1 MNFRLILSIFCLL
14 QCATV
19 AAAVDKQLLHELDLR
34 RALFDDEYST
44 IKVAEQEMVIII
56 NENTTAISRGT
67 ALLVTD
73 SGSPINSQQG
83 LAPLVKQLTGLGWV
97 TMLVP
102 SPESDLFQPAEELA
116 EADATTEQPTDTV
129 KSSASQLNQ
138 QVFDE
143 HLQRLAL
150 IMQAALQKAKEYP
163 GFVLV
168 IAQGTSAAT
177 LSQLYAEQK
186 VAAPDALVVI
196 SPYWPDR
203 KFNNQLASFLAST
216 PMPVLDIYS
225 KWDNSWSQA
234 STKAR
239 KVAAIRALKLQ
250 YRQREING
258 VGLIQ
263 QPASYVSKEIYGW
276 LSHMGW

>member
-1 MNFRLILSIFCLL
+1 MNFRLFLSVLFFF
-14 QCATV
+14 QCTTV
-19 AAAVDKQLLHELDLR
+19 AAAVDKQLLHDLDLR
-34 RALFDDEYST
+34 RALFSDQYSS
-44 IKVAEQEMVIII
+44 IKVGEQDMLIII

-73 SGSPINSQQG
+73 SGSTINSQQG
-83 LAPLVKQLTGLGWV
+83 LAPLVEQLTGLGWV
-97 TMLVP
+97 TILLP
-102 SPESDLFQPAEELA
+102 SPADDLFLPSESLPET
-116 EADATTEQPTDTV
+116 DANIDLPPDLIKT
-129 KSSASQLNQ
+129 SASQLNQ

-143 HLQRLAL
+143 HLQRITL
-150 IMQAALQKAKEYP
+150 IMQAALQKAKDYP

-186 VAAPDALVVI
+186 ITAPDALVVI

-203 KFNNQLASFLAST
+203 KFNNQLANFLAST

-234 STKAR
+234 SIKAR
-239 KVAAIRALKLQ
+239 KIAAIRALKLQ
-250 YRQREING
+250 YRQREIIG

-263 QPASYVSKEIYGW
+263 QPTTYVSKEIYGW

>member
-1 MNFRLILSIFCLL
+1 MFLHSI
-14 QCATV
+14 TV
-19 AAAVDKQLLHELDLR
+19 AAAVDKQLLHDLDLR
-34 RALFDDEYST
+34 RALFSDEYS
-44 IKVAEQEMVIII
+44 ILDVAGQEMLVII

-73 SGSPINSQQG
+73 NGMSINSQQG
-83 LAPLVKQLTGLGWV
+83 LAPLVKQLIDLGWV
-97 TMLVP
+97 TMLIP
-102 SPESDLFQPAEELA
+102 SPSSDLFLPEEIVIEPDNANPPPLLSIKA
-116 EADATTEQPTDTV
+116 SV
-129 KSSASQLNQ
+129 SQLNQ

-143 HLQRLAL
+143 HLERVSLN
-150 IMQAALQKAKEYP
+150 MQAALEKAQEYP

-177 LSQLYAEQK
+177 LAQLYAEQK
-186 VAAPDALVVI
+186 LASPDAFVVI

-203 KFNNQLASFLAST
+203 KFNNQLASFLANT

-234 STKAR
+234 SIKAR

-250 YRQREING
+250 YRQREIVG
-258 VGLIQ
+258 VGLVQ
-263 QPASYVSKEIYGW
+263 QPATYVSKEIYGW